1 MGVPECLSDHRFLCI
16 HTRNS
21 MPLLTDNQCC
31 KVEKAKE
38 KAAED
43 YREEIV
49 LQL

>member
-1 MGVPECLSDHRFLCI
+1 
-16 HTRNS
+16 
-21 MPLLTDNQCC
+21 MPLLADNQCY
-31 KVEKAKE
+31 KVEKTKE